1 MQTEA
6 AVNKNIKFTYAD
18 YVLYPSNGKKLQLVG
33 GEFFMTP
40 APKTYHQDVSRNL
53 EFILQNFVVKYNLG
67 KIYYAPTDVF
77 LSDEDVVQPDIL
89 FISKQRRHIIKK
101 AYIKG
106 APDLVVEI
114 LSETTKKLDL
124 HVKRTLYA
132 KYGVKE
138 YWIVDPDKKKVEIL
152 HLGKRGYERGEI
164 YKRGETL
171 TSSVLTGLRISVSD
185 IFRA

>member
-1 MQTEA
+1 MQTTTT
-6 AVNKNIKFTYAD
+6 VNKNIKFTYAD

-40 APKTYHQDVSRNL
+40 APRIYHQDVSGN
-53 EFILQNFVVKYNLG
+53 IFVVLHEFVLARKLG
-67 KIYYAPTDVF
+67 KVYEAPTDVF
-77 LSDEDVVQPDIL
+77 LSDKDVVQPDIL
-89 FISKQRRHIIKK
+89 FISKQRKHIITRN
-101 AYIKG
+101 YIKG

-138 YWIVDPDKKKVEIL
+138 YWIVDPDKKKAEVL
-152 HLGKRGYERGEI
+152 HLGKRGYEKGEI

-185 IFRA
+185 IFKA